1 MHMNIEQINKWEKY
15 HLPEFSSSMTFS
27 LQRASIAEA
36 WRLNMKK
43 LACAGSDGN
52 MLKKLRK
59 SNGQF
64 FCSKARFLQSIEI
77 NGPQGPIRSSSE
89 EQQMIPFL
97 GKGSF
102 RDQKNDHSLGKGDN

>member
-1 MHMNIEQINKWEKY
+1 
-15 HLPEFSSSMTFS
+15 
-27 LQRASIAEA
+27 
-36 WRLNMKK
+36 MKK

-77 NGPQGPIRSSSE
+77 NGPQCPIRSSSE

>member
-1 MHMNIEQINKWEKY
+1 MDN
-15 HLPEFSSSMTFS
+15 
-27 LQRASIAEA
+27 
-36 WRLNMKK
+36 
-43 LACAGSDGN
+43 
-52 MLKKLRK
+52 
-59 SNGQF
+59 F